1 MPGGLLQLVVKGKM
15 DEFINENPEINF
27 YKFAYKR
34 HVNFAMENFRC
45 DFENKPEINVINNVQ
60 SSVYRCEIK
69 RHGNYLTNLY
79 LRYTLPDIYSN
90 DTYKFK
96 WIENVG
102 CLIIK
107 KASINIS
114 STEID
119 TLNGEYLI
127 INNELTLPVK
137 DSFNNLTGNVSSLTS
152 VPLLPIPVMKIN
164 NNTLYSSVYP
174 SANKNI
180 NGAAPSIKGREIII
194 PLNFNFTK
202 HPSLAIQFS
211 RLLNADMPTYVYLE
225 FENFENLYQVY
236 SNDLQMYI
244 SPSYYN
250 ELYGTSIKFN
260 DFIKQNHDLNMYID
274 TNQVLLDQL
283 VLKEIILNEPIT
295 TVVVEKLYIGNNY
308 RGIVARDN
316 HTSKIDI
323 NVNYHVKEIIWTLKR
338 SDYYKFNTPTNYTNL
353 IPEDKEKGGI
363 MKYGVINWKDLSTSY
378 TRIENDANYYN
389 IIQPYQHHSCIPKM
403 GIYSY
408 SFSIYP
414 EKWIPTGSYN
424 NSQITTELFITV
436 NEGSNED
443 INKKLIAMNK
453 TPYNYEYELQ
463 FYIKT
468 INIIEYNSGRAGL
481 KYA

>member
-1 MPGGLLQLVVKGKM
+1 MPGGLLQLIIKGKM
-15 DEFINENPEINF
+15 DEFINEMPEINF

-34 HVNFAMENFRC
+34 HVNFSMENFRC
-45 DFENKPEINVINNVQ
+45 EFETKPDINVINNVQ

-79 LRYTLPDIYSN
+79 LRYTLPDIYST
-90 DTYKFK
+90 DTHKFK
-96 WIENVG
+96 WIDNIG

-107 KASINIS
+107 RASIHIS

-119 TLNGEYLI
+119 VLNGEYLL

-137 DSFNNLTGNVSSLTS
+137 DSFNNLTGNVSSLTG
-152 VPLLPIPVMKIN
+152 VPQLEVPVMKIN
-164 NNTLYSSVYP
+164 NNMLYSSVYP
-174 SANKNI
+174 SANI
-180 NGAAPSIKGREIII
+180 NTSSTPSIKGREIII
-194 PLNFNFTK
+194 PLSFNFTK

-211 RLLNADMPTYVYLE
+211 RLVNMDMPTYVYIE

-236 SNDLQMYI
+236 SNDLQLYI
-244 SPSYYN
+244 SPSFYN
-250 ELYGTSIKFN
+250 ELYGTHIKIDN
-260 DFIKQNHDLNMYID
+260 FIKPNHDLNMYID
-274 TNQVLLDQL
+274 TNQVLLEQSILRD
-283 VLKEIILNEPIT
+283 IILNEPIT
-295 TVVVEKLYIGNNY
+295 TVVIEKLYIGNNY
-308 RGIVARDN
+308 RGITAKDN

-338 SDYYKFNTPTNYTNL
+338 SDYYKFNTITNYTNT
-353 IPEDKEKGGI
+353 IPENKEKGGI

-389 IIQPYQHHSCIPKM
+389 IIQPYQHHSCIPKT

-436 NEGSNED
+436 NEGDNT
-443 INKKLIAMNK
+443 INKKLIEMNK
-453 TPYNYEYELQ
+453 TPYTYDYELQ
-463 FYIKT
+463 FYIRT
-468 INIIEYNSGRAGL
+468 INVIEYNSGRAGL